1 MCVWGGGGEDER
13 GGDIGGGG
21 RVGCSNAYFYMMMF
35 LFLHENVPLIL
46 THCTMVD
53 SYTVICWTSL
63 FVIIGVSGLFCSF
76 YSISDGKSC

>member
-1 MCVWGGGGEDER
+1 MCGGGG
-13 GGDIGGGG
+13 GGGGGIGGGG
-21 RVGCSNAYFYMMMF
+21 GVGSSNAYFYMMMF

-46 THCTMVD
+46 THCTMVHL
-53 SYTVICWTSL
+53 YTVICWTGL